1 MNSEERGRFVHEHG
15 TALSCDPVTHVP
27 ALRRGASRSPAR
39 TMGAALTIAIIVAA
53 LTSATALAAA
63 LGASSHRSHPSHAY
77 RVLETMTGLNI
88 PGTIWLGDLGWVAN
102 GRFYFAD
109 VSHGRVDVF
118 STQSLRFVGDTPGFT
133 IPSGITSVGRTIWVS
148 NGDSTVKV
156 IDPKT
161 LRVRASISTHGKQ
174 RADELAWDPPDNVV
188 MVGNSGDQPPFA
200 SFISVRT
207 RKVVGRLALRNATGL
222 EQPIWDPAARLFFVT
237 VPLAKKGEILGV
249 SPTSRRIVRTYHLGC
264 SPSGLALGPGQQA
277 AVACDTRALIVDLS
291 RGRIVARFP
300 TLGGGDQVAYD
311 GGLERYY
318 VTVASHTPASSIA
331 VIDAVRHWKIASLK
345 TTSVTHSLG
354 VDPVNHR
361 VFVPGSTGVVV
372 YAPKP

>member
-1 MNSEERGRFVHEHG
+1 MNSEERGRFAREHR
-15 TALSCDPVTHVP
+15 TALSCDALTPEP
-27 ALRRGASRSPAR
+27 KLRRGASRSPTR
-39 TMGAALTIAIIVAA
+39 TMRAALTTAIAVAA
-53 LTSATALAAA
+53 LTTATALAAA
-63 LGASSHRSHPSHAY
+63 HSASSHRSHPSDAY
-77 RVLETMTGLNI
+77 RVLTTMTGPNI

-133 IPSGITSVGRTIWVS
+133 LPSGITSVGKTIWVS

-161 LRVRASISTHGKQ
+161 LRIRASISTHGKQ
-174 RADELAWDPPDNVV
+174 RADELAWDPLDNVV
-188 MVGNSGDQPPFA
+188 MVGNSDDQPPFA
-200 SFISVRT
+200 SFINVRT

-222 EQPIWDPAARLFFVT
+222 EQPIWDPAARLFFVS

-249 SPTSRRIVRTYHLGC
+249 SPTSRRIVRTDRLGC
-264 SPSGLALGPGQQA
+264 SPSGLALGPGRQV

-291 RGRIVARFP
+291 RGRIVAQFP
-300 TLGGGDQVAYD
+300 TLGGGDQVVYD

-331 VIDAVRHWKIASLK
+331 VINAVTHRSIATLKATSL
-345 TTSVTHSLG
+345 THSLG
-354 VDPVNHR
+354 VDPLNHR

-372 YAPKP
+372 YGPNP

>member
-1 MNSEERGRFVHEHG
+1 MI
-15 TALSCDPVTHVP
+15 
-27 ALRRGASRSPAR
+27 
-39 TMGAALTIAIIVAA
+39 AALTIAIIVAA
-53 LTSATALAAA
+53 LTSATALASA
-63 LGASSHRSHPSHAY
+63 LGASSHRSPPSDAY
-77 RVLETMTGLNI
+77 GVLKTMTGPKI
-88 PGTIWLGDLGWVAN
+88 PGTSWLGDLGWVAN

-109 VSHGRVDVF
+109 VSNGRVDAF

-133 IPSGITSVGRTIWVS
+133 VPSGITSVGKTIWVT

-156 IDPKT
+156 VDPKT
-161 LRVRASISTHGKQ
+161 LRIRVSISTHGKQ
-174 RADELAWDPPDNVV
+174 RADELTWDPLDNVV

-200 SFISVRT
+200 SFINAKT
-207 RKVVGRLALRNATGL
+207 HKVLGRLTLRNATGL

-237 VPLAKKGEILGV
+237 VPLAKNGEILGV
-249 SPTSRRIVRTYHLGC
+249 SPTSHRIVRTDHLDC

-291 RGRIVARFP
+291 RGRIVAQFP
-300 TLGGGDQVAYD
+300 TLGGGDQVTYD
-311 GGLERYY
+311 GGLDRYY
-318 VTVASHTPASSIA
+318 VTVASHTAASSIA
-331 VIDAVRHWKIASLK
+331 VIDAATHRSIASLK
-345 TTSVTHSLG
+345 ATPLTHSLG